1 MNFDTEA
8 ANELIVQSVRQHR
21 EMMPRIGSRKLYVL
35 AQHELGS
42 LVGFPER
49 DRFID
54 LLASND
60 LLLKLR
66 RRKRYKTTDSNH
78 PYRRYLNLI
87 KDLEFHGPNEG
98 LFGVNQ
104 IRSLQKKTVD
114 RFRQKSK
121 TCLPIQSYREKL
133 SPNFRQGHRPAL
145 MHQNPGNLMHGRM
158 LFLGI

>member
-1 MNFDTEA
+1 MDKCCTLFGYSRQTYYKHLTVKDFDTEA
-8 ANELIVQSVRQHR
+8 ANELILQSVRQHR

-78 PYRRYLNLI
+78 PYRRYPNLI
-87 KDLEFHGPNEG
+87 KDLEFYGPNE
-98 LFGVNQ
+98 
-104 IRSLQKKTVD
+104 
-114 RFRQKSK
+114 
-121 TCLPIQSYREKL
+121 
-133 SPNFRQGHRPAL
+133 A
-145 MHQNPGNLMHGRM
+145 
-158 LFLGI
+158 